1 MDSWEAMMR
10 KNEYSMEELLPIV
23 AELARKYTSNESTS
37 VTYEVARG
45 LMQSVIYC
53 IEEVYHTM
61 DENRIGYRDESVLS
75 DNTSDE
81 RYVMLQNFAVG
92 LPNSVNGIA
101 SAKEAFQKGL
111 EYIKRKVETTRKL
124 FNNLAS
130 CFYSFSNHCYY
141 DTIIKGMPAFF
152 ERYNPLFASYD
163 HILTLDYPLLV
174 PIQGMCGIDLIHE
187 YLQRVYLEQEFLN
200 IFPKEKVVS
209 LLNRYNNDFEEL
221 IINLS
226 EPVLQYAIACQVVGR
241 DIKSLELDE
250 EDISEFQSFLLSS
263 KSYEELENALTK
275 EVNNLVEKFFHGD
288 ILLSRYLRSSLPDYV
303 AVLKSCD
310 GNDRIYHILP
320 YVVPERNMDS
330 THYEMGTQM
339 SDEDLRLL
347 IERIEECQLIS
358 GKLVLIRE
366 NVTNLDDYKEI
377 LNECFYEADYKEVFA
392 LLTEQEYEVLRNEIK
407 EKLDFDQEL
416 AGWERYLYRN

>member
-1 MDSWEAMMR
+1 MR
-10 KNEYSMEELLPIV
+10 KGEYSMEELLPIV

-37 VTYEVARG
+37 VTYVVARG

-81 RYVMLQNFAVG
+81 RYGMLQNFAVR

-111 EYIKRKVETTRKL
+111 EYIKLKIETSRKQ
-124 FNNLAS
+124 FDSIAS
-130 CFYSFSNHCYY
+130 GFYSFSNYCYY

-174 PIQGMCGIDLIHE
+174 PIEGMCGIDLIHE
-187 YLQRVYLEQEFLN
+187 YLQRVYLEQVFLN
-200 IFPKEKVVS
+200 IFPREKVVS
-209 LLNRYNNDFEEL
+209 LLSRYNNDYEEL
-221 IINLS
+221 IINLC

-250 EDISEFQSFLLSS
+250 EDINEFKRCLLRS
-263 KSYEELENALTK
+263 KSYEELEYALTK
-275 EVNNLVEKFFHGD
+275 EVKDLVEKFFQGD
-288 ILLSRYLRSSLPDYV
+288 ILLSSYLRSSLPDYV
-303 AVLKSCD
+303 AVLESCD
-310 GNDRIYHILP
+310 GNDRLRRILP
-320 YVVPERNMDS
+320 PVIAEMNMD
-330 THYEMGTQM
+330 TIHYEMGTQM

-347 IERIEECQLIS
+347 IESIEECQFIS
-358 GKLVLIRE
+358 EKLVLIRE

-392 LLTEQEYEVLRNEIK
+392 LLTEQEHEVLRNEIK

-416 AGWERYLYRN
+416 VEWEVYLYRN